1 MHTYHTPPHG
11 DNQDLRA
18 TCIRRITKAL
28 SRAAPRHLAFTLDVG
43 GGKVMH
49 GLCGFTD
56 QIQAETTGLYIALSP
71 LGAAAAPAS
80 WAAALNNTNNA
91 TLYTYWD
98 CSTFKSST
106 CTFKKP

>member
-1 MHTYHTPPHG
+1 MHCVSKCSGP
-11 DNQDLRA
+11 NA
-18 TCIRRITKAL
+18 T
-28 SRAAPRHLAFTLDVG
+28 AFTLDVG

-71 LGAAAAPAS
+71 LGAAAPPAS

-98 CSTFKSST
+98 CSTYKKGT
-106 CTFKKP
+106 CVFKKP